1 MTARTAQDARC
12 AHCNTR
18 FTPTER
24 EPDYCCAGCRVV
36 HDWIGAQGLDRFY
49 DLKGQRVTEAVGNR
63 VFEPADWSWAADLQ
77 RQEEASDK
85 VPEASLHL
93 QGMSCVACAWLIEQR
108 FHAQPGAGRLEVF
121 PERGLLHL
129 EWQPGVF
136 SLPAFLADI
145 LRFGYQASLPDQPI
159 ARRSE
164 LSARL
169 GICGGLAMNT
179 MVFTLPHYL
188 GLNPSSD
195 LGTLCNV
202 ISLGL
207 ACLSVLIGGGY
218 FFKRAW
224 AALRQGILHIDQ
236 PISLGLLVATA
247 STLAGWFLA
256 NDALFYVDFLAVFT
270 FLMLLGRWVQERAL
284 ASAQRRLV
292 RTHLLPR
299 EASSLT
305 AGAEFSVKPGEIVP
319 VEALLCVSPAS
330 FSLEW
335 ISGEPDPVPAEPGQI
350 VRAGSRLISNTPRQC
365 QARESY
371 ADSIIA
377 GLLKRRTSPQDPLL
391 QNVLRVYLAAVFAVA
406 IAGTC
411 YWLLLGQPITAVQ
424 VAVSI
429 LVVSCPCALGV
440 SVPFLNTR
448 LSQRLESDGVFL
460 REVSLWSRLSGVQQ
474 ILFDKTGTLTLP
486 VPRLKNPERLLALAP
501 DAKAA
506 LHRLVATNRHPVARA
521 LHEALA
527 SPASLSGPV
536 EEETGCGVLFTSE
549 ADGAVWSLGKPGWK
563 SPSAPHRTALAR
575 NGQPL
580 AEFDFEEA
588 LRPDAQQDVARLL
601 RRVSRIGILSGDRQ
615 QNVHAIAQAVGIPAE
630 LAFGDLS
637 PEGKATWLRAN
648 GASSTLF
655 IGDGLND
662 SPALGLARCS
672 AVAATGSA
680 LPVEANADFLFLGK
694 GLAVLDRL
702 FEAAAERRRVLGI
715 VFGFAVLYNLGA
727 VAVCWT
733 GHMSPLL
740 AAVLMPSSSL
750 VTLALVAGSRG
761 PRGRNEMT
769 PPSARDGR
777 RQPAPEPVVSEERLL
792 PGKPS

>member
-1 MTARTAQDARC
+1 MTARTALDARC
-12 AHCNTR
+12 IHCSTH

-24 EPDYCCAGCRVV
+24 EPDFCCAGCRVV
-36 HDWIGAQGLDRFY
+36 HDWISAQGLGRFY

-63 VFEPADWSWAADLQ
+63 VFEPADWSWAIDLQ
-77 RQEEASDK
+77 RQVEASDK
-85 VPEASLHL
+85 PPEVSLHL

-108 FHAQPGAGRLEVF
+108 FQAHRGACRLEVF
-121 PERGLLHL
+121 PERGLLHVS
-129 EWQPGVF
+129 WQSGAF
-136 SLPAFLADI
+136 SLPEFLADI

-169 GICGGLAMNT
+169 GVCGGLAMNT

-188 GLNPSSD
+188 GLNPASD

-236 PISLGLLVATA
+236 PISLGILVATA
-247 STLAGWFLA
+247 STLAGWFSG
-256 NDALFYVDFLAVFT
+256 NDALFYVDFLAIFT
-270 FLMLLGRWVQERAL
+270 FLMLFGRWVQERAL
-284 ASAQRRLV
+284 ASAQRRLSQSQ
-292 RTHLLPR
+292 LLPR
-299 EASSLT
+299 EASAIA
-305 AGAEFSVKPGEIVP
+305 AGAEFEVRPGEIVP
-319 VEALLCVSPAS
+319 VEAMLTGSPAA

-350 VRAGSRLISNTPRQC
+350 LRAGSRLISNTPRRC
-365 QARESY
+365 QARESF

-377 GLLKRRTSPQDPLL
+377 GLLKRRPAPQDPLL
-391 QNVLRVYLAAVFAVA
+391 QRVLRVYLAIVFAVA
-406 IAGTC
+406 VAGTLF
-411 YWLLLGQPITAVQ
+411 WILRGQPITAVQ

-460 REVSLWSRLSGVQQ
+460 REVSLWSRLAGVRQ

-486 VPRLKNPERLLALAP
+486 VPRLKNPEQLSTLAP
-501 DAKAA
+501 DAIAA

-521 LHEALA
+521 LHEALP
-527 SPASLSGPV
+527 SQGPLTGPV
-536 EEETGCGVLFTSE
+536 QEETGLGVFFTSD
-549 ADGAVWSLGKPGWK
+549 ADAAVWSLGKSGWK
-563 SPSAPHRTALAR
+563 SPPGPHRTAFAR
-575 NGQPL
+575 NGVAL

-588 LRPDAQQDVARLL
+588 LRPDAQRDVQRLM

-615 QNVHAIAQAVGIPAE
+615 ETVRTIAVAAGIPAD

-637 PEGKATWLRAN
+637 PEGKAEWLRKN
-648 GASSTLF
+648 GASSSLF

-662 SPALGLARCS
+662 SPALGVARCS

-680 LPVEANADFLFLGK
+680 LPVEANADFLFFGK

-702 FEAAAERRRVLGI
+702 FEAAAERRRVLGV
-715 VFGFAVLYNLGA
+715 VFAFAVLYNIGA
-727 VAVCWT
+727 VAVCWA

-740 AAVLMPSSSL
+740 AAILMPSSSL
-750 VTLALVAGSRG
+750 VTLALVAGIRKTPPG
-761 PRGRNEMT
+761 NEAK
-769 PPSARDGR
+769 PPSASDPIPQSG
-777 RQPAPEPVVSEERLL
+777 PMPTAA
-792 PGKPS
+792 